1 MKTLALLFLAA
12 LSLQDALVEQE
23 TAPEKVKRTGSL
35 GTRGYAPREKEKAFF
50 EKLDPDERTNGS
62 MLKGDYAIKGKK
74 GKAVSWFGIVREV
87 KTEKDRHEILLDHKY
102 FDGLTDTH
110 IMALSFHGSGDFK
123 ATLQAKELKLETLV
137 LARVY
142 GTVEDEKEGVPSLKA
157 TYLRVFP
164 WKTFTF
170 LACYGEDRTNEK
182 WKKLCTIDEEKI
194 YNPWPDDD
202 YYVKR
207 LGPREK
213 K

>member
-1 MKTLALLFLAA
+1 MLTLLLLSALPR
-12 LSLQDALVEQE
+12 QDAVVEQE
-23 TAPEKVKRTGSL
+23 AAPEAVKRTGSL
-35 GTRGYAPREKEKAFF
+35 GTSGYTPREKEKPFF
-50 EKLDPDERTNGS
+50 DKLAKEERTTGS
-62 MLKGDYAIKGKK
+62 MFKGDYTIKGKK

-87 KTEKDRHEILLDHKY
+87 KTEKNKHEILLDHKY

-110 IMALSFHGSGDFK
+110 IMALSFHGSGDFR

-142 GTVEDEKEGVPSLKA
+142 GTVADEKDGVPSLKV

-170 LACYGEDRTNEK
+170 LACYGEDRTNEA
-182 WKKLCTIDEEKI
+182 WKKLCTIGEDKI

-207 LGPREK
+207 LGSREK